1 MIKRKLFN
9 ELVDHLPKK
18 EMSLIIGPRQ
28 AGKTTLMEMLK
39 AHLDK
44 SGQRTLFLNLDIEWD
59 RPHFESQAALLKK
72 IELELGQ
79 QQHGY
84 VFIDEIQRKE
94 DAGLFLKGLF
104 DLKLP
109 YKFIL
114 SGSGSLELKQK
125 IHESLVGRK
134 RLFELSTLTFE
145 EFINHRTDYR
155 YQENLADFLAI
166 EKDRA
171 QQLLSE
177 YMHFGGYPR
186 VVMAA
191 EQREKR
197 QLIDEIFRS
206 VLEKDIAYLLKLDKP
221 EAFSALIKILAG
233 QVGQLLNYSE
243 MASALNVSFATVK
256 KYLWYAQKI
265 FLVELIK
272 PYARNVRKEIS
283 KSPVPYFWDL
293 GFRNYSLGLFG
304 HLESPAEKGFVFENL
319 VFLILNEKL
328 RFKAAKLNYW
338 RTTDKAEVDFVIEAG
353 KKLIPV
359 EAKYKYLRD
368 DKVPVSLRSFINK
381 YNPEYAYIVNLDL
394 NKTLRINKTTLVF
407 MPFHEFSRQ
416 TAIL

>member
-1 MIKRKLFN
+1 MIKRKLFS
-9 ELVDHLPKK
+9 ELVDHLPQK

-39 AHLDK
+39 KHLDNR
-44 SGQRTLFLNLDIEWD
+44 GDRTLFLNLDIEWD

-79 QQHGY
+79 QHAY
-84 VFIDEIQRKE
+84 VFIDEIQRKD

-134 RLFELSTLTFE
+134 RLFELSTVTFE
-145 EFINHRTDYR
+145 EFINHRTEYR
-155 YQENLADFLAI
+155 YEENLADYLAI
-166 EKDRA
+166 ETDRV

-177 YMHFGGYPR
+177 YMQFGGYPR
-186 VVMAA
+186 IVMAA
-191 EQREKR
+191 EQREKLR
-197 QLIDEIFRS
+197 LIDEIYRS

-221 EAFSALIKILAG
+221 DVFAALIKMLAD
-233 QVGQLLNYSE
+233 QVGQLMNYSE
-243 MASALNVSFATVK
+243 IASTLNVSFSTVK

-265 FLVELIK
+265 FLVELIA
-272 PYARNVRKEIS
+272 PYARNIRKEIS

-293 GFRNYSLGLFG
+293 GLRNYSLGLFG
-304 HLESPAEKGFVFENL
+304 HLDSPFEKGFVFENL
-319 VFLILNEKL
+319 VFLLLRQKL

-338 RTTDKAEVDFVIEAG
+338 RTKDKAEVDFVIEAG
-353 KKLIPV
+353 KRLIPV
-359 EAKYKYLRD
+359 EVKYKHLKQ
-368 DKVPVSLRSFINK
+368 DKVPASLRSFINK
-381 YNPEYAYIVNLDL
+381 YKPEQAYIINLDL
-394 NKTLRINKTTLVF
+394 SKTLKIDKTTLFF
-407 MPFHEFSRQ
+407 MPFHELLRQ
-416 TAIL
+416 TAVL

>member
-1 MIKRKLFN
+1 MIKRKLFP
-9 ELVDHLPKK
+9 ELVDHLTHK

-39 AHLDK
+39 EHLDT
-44 SGQRTLFLNLDIEWD
+44 SGERTLFLNIDIEWD

-72 IELELGQ
+72 IELELGRQ
-79 QQHGY
+79 QGY
-84 VFIDEIQRKE
+84 VFIDEIQRKD

-134 RLFELSTLTFE
+134 RLFELSTITFE

-155 YQENLADFLAI
+155 YEENLADFLAI

-171 QQLLSE
+171 QHFLTE
-177 YMHFGGYPR
+177 YMTFGGYPR

-191 EQREKR
+191 EQGEKLR
-197 QLIDEIFRS
+197 LIDEIYRS
-206 VLEKDIAYLLKLDKP
+206 ILEKDIAYLLKLDKP
-221 EAFSALIKILAG
+221 DVFSALIKVLAG
-233 QVGQLLNYSE
+233 QVGQLMNYSE
-243 MASALNVSFATVK
+243 LASTLNVSFATVK

-265 FLVELIK
+265 FIVELMA

-304 HLESPAEKGFVFENL
+304 RLESPIEGGFVFENF
-319 VFLILNEKL
+319 VFLLLRQKL
-328 RFKAAKLNYW
+328 RLKAAKLNFW
-338 RTTDKAEVDFVIEAG
+338 RTKDKAEVDFVIEAG
-353 KKLIPV
+353 QHLIPV
-359 EAKYKYLRD
+359 EVKYKRLRQ
-368 DKVPVSLRSFINK
+368 DKVPASLRRFIDRYKPERAYVINLSFS
-381 YNPEYAYIVNLDL
+381 
-394 NKTLRINKTTLVF
+394 KTLNISGTTLSFLPV
-407 MPFHEFSRQ
+407 HELLRQ
-416 TAIL
+416 TTIL

>member
-1 MIKRKLFN
+1 MIKRKLFS
-9 ELVDHLPKK
+9 ELVDHLPQK
-18 EMSLIIGPRQ
+18 EMSLIFGPRQ

-39 AHLDK
+39 EYLEN
-44 SGQRTLFLNLDIEWD
+44 SGERTLFLNLDIEWD
-59 RPHFESQAALLKK
+59 RPHFESQAALLNK
-72 IELELGQ
+72 IKLELG

-134 RLFELSTLTFE
+134 RLFELNTVTFE

-155 YQENLADFLAI
+155 YEENLADFLAI

-186 VVMAA
+186 IVMAA
-191 EQREKR
+191 EQREKLR
-197 QLIDEIFRS
+197 LIDDIYRS
-206 VLEKDIAYLLKLDKP
+206 VLEKDIAFLLKLDKP
-221 EAFSALIKILAG
+221 DVFSALIKILAD
-233 QVGQLLNYSE
+233 QVGQLMNYSE
-243 MASALNVSFATVK
+243 MASTLNVSFSTVK

-265 FLVELIK
+265 FLVELIT

-283 KSPVPYFWDL
+283 KSPMPYFWDL
-293 GFRNYSLGLFG
+293 GLRNFSLGLFG
-304 HLESPAEKGFVFENL
+304 HPESPLEKGFIFENL
-319 VFLILNEKL
+319 IFLLLRQKL

-338 RTTDKAEVDFVIEAG
+338 RTKDKAEVDFVIEAG
-353 KKLIPV
+353 KTLIPAEV
-359 EAKYKYLRD
+359 IYKHLKQ
-368 DKVPVSLRSFINK
+368 DKVPASLRSFIEK
-381 YNPEYAYIVNLDL
+381 YKPERAYIINLDL
-394 NKTLRINKTTLVF
+394 SKTLKINKTTLF
-407 MPFHEFSRQ
+407 FLPFHELLRQ
-416 TAIL
+416 TAVL

>member
-1 MIKRKLFN
+1 MIKRKLFS
-9 ELVDHLPKK
+9 ELVDHLPQK
-18 EMSLIIGPRQ
+18 EMSLIVGPRQ

-39 AHLDK
+39 EYLEN
-44 SGQRTLFLNLDIEWD
+44 SGERTLFLNLDIEWD
-59 RPHFESQAALLKK
+59 RPHFESQAALLNK
-72 IELELGQ
+72 IKLELG

-134 RLFELSTLTFE
+134 RLFELTTVTFE

-155 YQENLADFLAI
+155 YEENLADFLAI

-186 VVMAA
+186 IVMAA
-191 EQREKR
+191 EQREKLR
-197 QLIDEIFRS
+197 LIDDIYRS
-206 VLEKDIAYLLKLDKP
+206 VLEKDIAFLLKLDKP
-221 EAFSALIKILAG
+221 DVFSALIKILAD
-233 QVGQLLNYSE
+233 QVGQLMNYSE
-243 MASALNVSFATVK
+243 MASTLNVSFSTVK

-265 FLVELIK
+265 FLVELIT
-272 PYARNVRKEIS
+272 PYARNARKEIS
-283 KSPVPYFWDL
+283 KSPMPYFWDL
-293 GFRNYSLGLFG
+293 GLRNFSLGLFG
-304 HLESPAEKGFVFENL
+304 HPESPLEKGFIFENL
-319 VFLILNEKL
+319 IFLLLRQKL

-338 RTTDKAEVDFVIEAG
+338 RTKDKAEVDFVIEAG
-353 KKLIPV
+353 KTLIPAEV
-359 EAKYKYLRD
+359 KYKHLKQ
-368 DKVPVSLRSFINK
+368 DKVPASLGSFIEK
-381 YNPEYAYIVNLDL
+381 YKPERAYIINLDL
-394 NKTLRINKTTLVF
+394 SKTIKINKTTLF
-407 MPFHEFSRQ
+407 FLPFHELLRQ
-416 TAIL
+416 TAVL